1 MKGIQIFS
9 RLLSST
15 RCRNFYLQLYPMKGI
30 FFNRHGRFRQQK
42 GQGMVETLITM
53 PILLLI
59 GAALLQVYFI
69 WETKL
74 TLNQATLLAARAG
87 AVSSINIDQMR
98 NELAKGL
105 LPLQAPDLDDPSSTP
120 ATVYA
125 TAYINAQTTVVNDV
139 VLRIAN
145 PTLEAF
151 TDFAPQ
157 ALIGIPNDHLQARS
171 NLPVPNGVSGVSVQ
185 DANLLRIQIA
195 YGMNLDIPFIGPII
209 FSIIDASTD
218 PNAWYR
224 PITLDRGLFPVLSVA
239 TVRMQSNPQLN
250 DGNRAF
256 FMSRLQVQNA
266 I

>member
-1 MKGIQIFS
+1 
-9 RLLSST
+9 
-15 RCRNFYLQLYPMKGI
+15 
-30 FFNRHGRFRQQK
+30 
-42 GQGMVETLITM
+42 MVETLITM

-87 AVSSINIDQMR
+87 AVSSINVAQMR

-105 LPLQAPDLDDPSSTP
+105 LPLQAPDLNNPNSTP
-120 ATVYA
+120 QAVYA
-125 TAYINAQTTVVNDV
+125 TALINSQTIVANDV
-139 VLRIAN
+139 ALRIAN

-151 TDFAPQ
+151 TDFDPLAQ
-157 ALIGIPNDHLQARS
+157 NEIPNDHLHARL
-171 NLPVPNGVSGVSVQ
+171 NLPVSNGVSGVSVQ

-195 YGMNLDIPFIGPII
+195 LGMSLDIPFIGPII
-209 FSIIDASTD
+209 FSIIDATTD

-224 PITLDRGLFPVLSVA
+224 PITLDRGLFPVMSVA

-250 DGNRAF
+250 GGNRAF
-256 FMSRLQVQNA
+256 FMTRQQVQNA

>member
-1 MKGIQIFS
+1 
-9 RLLSST
+9 
-15 RCRNFYLQLYPMKGI
+15 
-30 FFNRHGRFRQQK
+30 
-42 GQGMVETLITM
+42 MVETLITM

-195 YGMNLDIPFIGPII
+195 FGMNLDIPFIGPII